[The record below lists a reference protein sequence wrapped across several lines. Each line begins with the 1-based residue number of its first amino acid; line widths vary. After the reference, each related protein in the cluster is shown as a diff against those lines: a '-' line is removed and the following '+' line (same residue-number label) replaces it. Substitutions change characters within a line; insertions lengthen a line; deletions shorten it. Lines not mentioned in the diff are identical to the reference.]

1 MGYRSDGL
9 WVIKGPV
16 DQIKALWVKLLLGAG
31 APARDPTD
39 GDHPITVMYAF
50 KHDGVGYI
58 ELEYQGWKWYEGYPD
73 IMWFE
78 WAWDQA
84 LEMETS
90 GVSGR
95 RLRIGEDAEDIE
107 DRSFGE
113 WIDISTRTEIV
124 NNEPKPQSQG
134 STPLGE

>member
-9 WVIKGPV
+9 WVIKGPI
-16 DQIKALWVKLLLGAG
+16 DQIKALWVKLRLGVG
-31 APARDPTD
+31 APMCDPTD
-39 GDHPITVMYAF
+39 GDHPITAMRAF
-50 KHDGVGYI
+50 KHGASGYI
-58 ELEYQGWKWYEGYPD
+58 ELEYQGWKWYGSYPD

-78 WAWDQA
+78 WAWNQA
-84 LEMETS
+84 SEMEES

-95 RLRIGEDAEDIE
+95 RLRLGEDAEDIE

-113 WIDISTRTEIV
+113 WVEITTRTEICNV
-124 NNEPKPQSQG
+124 EPRSYDHR